1 MYYSAMIFF
10 KIHHGF
16 SNIHFE
22 TMRDQNVNSIRS
34 ELDNYFQHLDAE
46 TIMVRNQADFQRH
59 KTHFPK
65 MRFHEK
71 PHRKMRSA
79 DWLPGELGLMMSNY
93 SALSEFI
100 KSSESESDL
109 CLLLESD
116 VWIDLENEVFPKT
129 LNSWVGGLPSDFDY
143 FNLYIPAPHR
153 YLYVP
158 TNSSET
164 DPIIV
169 RNYAISH
176 TPAILWS
183 KKGANKFI
191 QSCEERIE
199 LPLDS
204 HVFENEIF
212 IGYALTPESHEK
224 VSIWTEFD
232 EKSIIGESQNRIN
245 VGEK

>member
-1 MYYSAMIFF
+1 MYFF

-16 SNIHFE
+16 SNNNFE
-22 TMRDQNVNSIRS
+22 TIRDQNVNSIKS
-34 ELDNYFQHLDAE
+34 ELENYFQHLDVE
-46 TIMVRNQADFQRH
+46 TIMVRNQADFQENKIR
-59 KTHFPK
+59 FPK
-65 MRFHEK
+65 MRFYDK
-71 PHRKMRSA
+71 PLHRVRISPPG
-79 DWLPGELGLMMSNY
+79 WLPGELGLMMSNY

-100 KSSESESDL
+100 KSSESESDS

-116 VWIDLENEVFPKT
+116 VWIDLENEAFPKT
-129 LNSWVGGLPSDFDY
+129 LNSWAGGLPSDFDY

-158 TNSSET
+158 TNSSEA

-191 QSCEERIE
+191 QSCQEKIE
-199 LPLDS
+199 LPFDS
-204 HVFENEIF
+204 HVFEDDRFN
-212 IGYALTPESHEK
+212 GYALTPSSHQK
-224 VSIWTEFD
+224 VSIWTEYD
-232 EKSIIGESQNRIN
+232 EKSIIGESKNRIN
-245 VGEK
+245 VGVK